1 MSKVIASLGKDPE
14 TQKNF
19 NVVSGFIQRA
29 QQDPPENVEVSAEA
43 MAGQQENTENNINA
57 FEGLKKKAEEALQR
71 ERDGEVEKQHNHEQ
85 RLISLKEAQKLS
97 QDKTDDCK
105 RDRARISE
113 EKGEAEGV
121 KATNEESRAEDEKNL
136 KALTTECD
144 NAASAWETRQT
155 EAKEEQAAI
164 EKAKE
169 ILASRVKVFIQK
181 VARNKPEKESQL
193 QGQKIRQT
201 LINHFRGMGQKLGSL
216 SMLNLVSVAS
226 TQPLDKVK
234 GLIKGMI
241 AQLEKEA
248 AEAASIHEFCE
259 AEKAKNEDATK
270 KNTDKKDEL
279 ETTIDKASSRKDQL
293 Q

>member
-1 MSKVIASLGKDPE
+1 M
-14 TQKNF
+14 T
-19 NVVSGFIQRA
+19 
-29 QQDPPENVEVSAEA
+29 
-43 MAGQQENTENNINA
+43 MMT
-57 FEGLKKKAEEALQR
+57 
-71 ERDGEVEKQHNHEQ
+71 
-85 RLISLKEAQKLS
+85 LKEEQKLAG
-97 QDKTDDCK
+97 DKTEDCK
-105 RDRARISE
+105 KDKARLAE

-121 KATNEESRAEDEKNL
+121 KATNEEAKAEDEKNL

-144 NAASAWETRQT
+144 NAASAWETRQS
-155 EAKEEQAAI
+155 EASAEMAAI

-181 VARNKPEKESQL
+181 VAHDEPEHQGQL

-241 AQLEKEA
+241 EKLTKEA

-259 AEKAKNEDATK
+259 AEKKKNEDATK
-270 KNTDKKDEL
+270 KNTD
-279 ETTIDKASSRKDQL
+279 
-293 Q
+293 

>member
-1 MSKVIASLGKDPE
+1 MTMMSL
-14 TQKNF
+14 
-19 NVVSGFIQRA
+19 
-29 QQDPPENVEVSAEA
+29 
-43 MAGQQENTENNINA
+43 
-57 FEGLKKKAEEALQR
+57 KAE
-71 ERDGEVEKQHNHEQ
+71 
-85 RLISLKEAQKLS
+85 QKLS
-97 QDKTDDCK
+97 QDKIDDCK
-105 RDRARISE
+105 RDRARIAE

-226 TQPLDKVK
+226 TQPLDKIK

-241 AQLEKEA
+241 EKLEKEA

-259 AEKAKNEDATK
+259 AEKKKNEDATK
-270 KNTDKKDEL
+270 KNTDKKDDL
-279 ETTIDKASSRKDQL
+279 QSTIDKASAKKDQL
-293 Q
+293 ADTIAELTEEIAELDASTAEAIKLRQEQHDTFVKA